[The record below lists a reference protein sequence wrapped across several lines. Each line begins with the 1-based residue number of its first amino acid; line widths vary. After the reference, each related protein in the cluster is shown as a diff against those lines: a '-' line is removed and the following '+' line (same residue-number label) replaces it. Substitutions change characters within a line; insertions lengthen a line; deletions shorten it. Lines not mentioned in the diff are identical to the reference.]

1 MGMVIYEEQ
10 IGRYLKGDLGEELSE
25 MSAKA
30 IDITQKRAGNDVG
43 GNAPKLDAKYRNFG
57 EYSTGYMRLKDKPY
71 RMDMEEAILSMVD
84 LRWKQDKK
92 VAAISARFGL
102 SDIDSRSGKK
112 RLWAIGR

>member
-1 MGMVIYEEQ
+1 
-10 IGRYLKGDLGEELSE
+10 
-25 MSAKA
+25 
-30 IDITQKRAGNDVG
+30 
-43 GNAPKLDAKYRNFG
+43 
-57 EYSTGYMRLKDKPY
+57 MRLKDKPY